1 MHVNK
6 QRGEI
11 AIKIVYYG
19 APYSGKTTN
28 LERLYVT
35 TDSKRRSEL
44 TSMKNNED
52 RTLFFDYMQ
61 VELNKI
67 GGLTPRFNLYTVPG
81 QVIYEATRKI
91 VLRGA
96 DAVIFVVD
104 SSVKQIAANIQAWQ
118 QLQKQLAELQIDLK
132 KFPVIVQFN
141 KRDLPDALAV
151 VVLRQMLGINHQLCI
166 EAQAMRDIGT
176 RETLKAAIKAVMG

>member
-1 MHVNK
+1 MNINR

-11 AIKIVYYG
+11 TVKIVYYG

-28 LERLYVT
+28 LERLHVT
-35 TDSKRRSEL
+35 TPSSHRSAL
-44 TSMKNNED
+44 TSLKNSED

-81 QVIYEATRKI
+81 QPMYETTRQI

-104 SSVKQIAANIQAWQ
+104 SSMKQMAANLRSWE
-118 QLQKQLAELQIDLK
+118 QLHKQLAGLQVNIH
-132 KFPVIVQFN
+132 KFPLIVQFN
-141 KRDLPDALAV
+141 KRDVPDAVPVPLLKKVFGPGERACV
-151 VVLRQMLGINHQLCI
+151 
-166 EAQAMRDIGT
+166 EAQALRDIGT
-176 RETLKAAIKAVMG
+176 RETLRAAIKAVMG